1 MPTPGAQAKGNRGQ
15 KTCGWMASSAEPLPL
30 LGLHPPWAPLSHCP
44 EQQLHQPPG
53 AGSWALG
60 QESWVAQR
68 TSDAM
73 QPHSAL
79 GSKGACSGRRRGLG
93 SCLMRHTLRFVPPR
107 PPPVAPDFPGA
118 KL

>member
-1 MPTPGAQAKGNRGQ
+1 
-15 KTCGWMASSAEPLPL
+15 MASSAEPLPL

-79 GSKGACSGRRRGLG
+79 GSKGACSGRRQGLG
-93 SCLMRHTLRFVPPR
+93 SCLMRHTLRLSLLDPPLWHLIFLVPNTRWAVPTQVLHR
-107 PPPVAPDFPGA
+107 
-118 KL
+118 